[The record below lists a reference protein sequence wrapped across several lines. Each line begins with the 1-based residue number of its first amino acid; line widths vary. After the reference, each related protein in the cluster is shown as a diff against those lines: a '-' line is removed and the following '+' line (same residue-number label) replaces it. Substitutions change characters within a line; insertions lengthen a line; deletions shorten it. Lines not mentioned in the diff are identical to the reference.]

1 MDTLLSLSA
10 SVIAVT
16 LIACGGGQGDNPD
29 GSNGNGNGDGGD
41 GDGGGG
47 GGSDAQ
53 PCGQLNAIIRDF
65 KSGMPSDFEG
75 TVAGERGLVTD
86 TLGTDHKPVY
96 AYPGV
101 SPSNTVAGPD
111 SFNQWYN
118 DVNGVNQRFEIP
130 LPLTETAPGVF
141 EFDDADFFPLDGMG
155 FGDEGNP
162 HNFHFTTEIH
172 GTFLYR
178 GGEEFKFRG
187 DDDVFVFVNNKLA
200 LDLGGVHGPEEDEID
215 FDARAAELG
224 ISTGTVYA
232 LDVFHAERHTT
243 ESNFRIETSID
254 CLSGVIY

>member
-1 MDTLLSLSA
+1 MRTLLAASA
-10 SVIAVT
+10 ITVT
-16 LIACGGGQGDNPD
+16 VIACGGGGGDNPD
-29 GSNGNGNGDGGD
+29 GGGNGSGDGGD
-41 GDGGGG
+41 GSGDGGGSG
-47 GGSDAQ
+47 GPDA
-53 PCGQLNAIIRDF
+53 PMCGQLNAIMRDF

-75 TVAGERGLVTD
+75 TVADDRGIVEA

-96 AYPGV
+96 AFPGV
-101 SPSNTVAGPD
+101 SPHNTVSGPD

-118 DVNGVNQRFEIP
+118 DVSGVNQRFQIP
-130 LPLTETAPGVF
+130 LPLTETSPGTFV
-141 EFDDADFFPLDGMG
+141 FDDADFFPLDGMG

-178 GGEEFKFRG
+178 GGEVFTFRG

-200 LDLGGVHGPEEDEID
+200 IDIGGVHGPAESSID
-215 FDARAAELG
+215 FDSAAGMLG
-224 ISTGTVYA
+224 ITAGNTYA
-232 LDVFHAERHTT
+232 LDVFHAERHTS